1 MESGVRTFLDM
12 GGYGAFVWP
21 AYGVTALV
29 LVAVLIASL
38 RALWRR
44 EAALAALERDA
55 GGEARRA
62 RRPDPS

>member
-1 MESGVRTFLDM
+1 MRTFLDM

-29 LVAVLIASL
+29 LIVMLIASL

-55 GGEARRA
+55 GGGDGRRA
-62 RRPDPS
+62 RRAERS

>member
-1 MESGVRTFLDM
+1 MRTFLDM

-29 LVAVLIASL
+29 LIVVLIASL

-44 EAALAALERDA
+44 EAALAALERDVDGA
-55 GGEARRA
+55 VRRA
-62 RRPDPS
+62 RRS

>member
-1 MESGVRTFLDM
+1 MRTFLDM

-29 LVAVLIASL
+29 LIVMLIASL

-44 EAALAALERDA
+44 EAALAALEREAA
-55 GGEARRA
+55 GDDGRRA
-62 RRPDPS
+62 RRAERS